1 LEEKQGLG
9 SSLKADKELAYS
21 YQIATIAKRYEMTPT
36 ATLSSKFQIS
46 IPKAVREE
54 QHWEA
59 GQEFV
64 FIPKGKGVLV
74 MPVPELSQL
83 AGIAKG
89 ARKDGYRDRKDRF

>member
-1 LEEKQGLG
+1 
-9 SSLKADKELAYS
+9 
-21 YQIATIAKRYEMTPT
+21 MTAT

-46 IPKAVREE
+46 IPKAIREE
-54 QHWEA
+54 AQWSA

-74 MPVPELSQL
+74 MPVPELSDL

-89 ARKDGYRDRKDRF
+89 ARKEGYRDRKDRY

>member
-1 LEEKQGLG
+1 
-9 SSLKADKELAYS
+9 
-21 YQIATIAKRYEMTPT
+21 MTAT

-46 IPKAVREE
+46 IPKAVRDE
-54 QHWEA
+54 QQWEA

-74 MPVPELSQL
+74 MPVPALDQL

-89 ARKDGYRDRKDRF
+89 ARKSGSRDRQDRY

>member
-1 LEEKQGLG
+1 
-9 SSLKADKELAYS
+9 
-21 YQIATIAKRYEMTPT
+21 MTAT

-46 IPKAVREE
+46 IPKTVREQ
-54 QHWEA
+54 QHWQA

-74 MPVPELSQL
+74 VPVPELEQL

-89 ARKDGYRDRKDRF
+89 ARKEGYRDRKDRY

>member
-1 LEEKQGLG
+1 
-9 SSLKADKELAYS
+9 
-21 YQIATIAKRYEMTPT
+21 MTAT

-46 IPKAVREE
+46 IPKVVRD
-54 QHWEA
+54 QVNWEA

-74 MPVPELSQL
+74 MPVPKLADL

-89 ARKDGYRDRKDRF
+89 ARKEGYRDRQDRY